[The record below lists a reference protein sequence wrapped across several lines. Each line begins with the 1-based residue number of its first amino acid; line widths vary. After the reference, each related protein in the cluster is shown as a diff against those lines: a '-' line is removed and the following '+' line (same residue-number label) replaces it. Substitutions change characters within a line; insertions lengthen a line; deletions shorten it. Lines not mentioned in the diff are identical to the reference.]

1 MKTKT
6 EQHRTRVAA
15 GTVATTVPVPMA
27 SQENE
32 EDLRAQLAAMKGELE
47 ASRLRE
53 QLGETQLRA
62 ERLENENLLLRQQ
75 QQQQQQ
81 QPSSSSSSSP
91 KPSIIDP
98 PNINESDVDNAFET
112 MLEECLSAESK
123 RESLRTSYYNKPN
136 ASDKYYFF
144 LEWASYLRKPEVME
158 QNNMSS
164 DIDILPPGE
173 TMGDEDGMRQRS
185 SRPASTAGSTAGM
198 DKGLL
203 PKTVPHHQR
212 SMSGQSSGQPLSW
225 SLQAFFYIVLVS
237 AIAGILWL
245 LKNLFLSSNDNNLK
259 EYDEQWG

>member
-1 MKTKT
+1 
-6 EQHRTRVAA
+6 
-15 GTVATTVPVPMA
+15 MA

-81 QPSSSSSSSP
+81 ASSSSSSP

-123 RESLRTSYYNKPN
+123 RESLRTSYYNKP
-136 ASDKYYFF
+136 
-144 LEWASYLRKPEVME
+144 
-158 QNNMSS
+158 
-164 DIDILPPGE
+164 
-173 TMGDEDGMRQRS
+173 
-185 SRPASTAGSTAGM
+185 
-198 DKGLL
+198 
-203 PKTVPHHQR
+203 KTPVNHR
-212 SMSGQSSGQPLSW
+212 
-225 SLQAFFYIVLVS
+225 LV
-237 AIAGILWL
+237 
-245 LKNLFLSSNDNNLK
+245 
-259 EYDEQWG
+259 

>member
-1 MKTKT
+1 
-6 EQHRTRVAA
+6 
-15 GTVATTVPVPMA
+15 MA

-81 QPSSSSSSSP
+81 ASSSSSSP

-212 SMSGQSSGQPLSW
+212 SSMSGQSSGQPLSW